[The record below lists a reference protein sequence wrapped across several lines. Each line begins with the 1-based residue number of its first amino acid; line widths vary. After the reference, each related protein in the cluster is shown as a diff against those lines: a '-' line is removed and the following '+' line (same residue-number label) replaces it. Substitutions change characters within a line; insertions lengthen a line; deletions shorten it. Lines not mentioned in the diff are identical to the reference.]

1 MRTLLKIVIEYE
13 DQDGRILSE
22 PFMKL
27 PSKKELPDYYE
38 VIKRPV
44 DIKKMKDKIDAEK
57 VSLLT
62 SLKHE

>member
-1 MRTLLKIVIEYE
+1 MKKMRMLLKIVIEYE

-57 VSLLT
+57 VRF
-62 SLKHE
+62 